1 MGIRRYAPEFV
12 FGGGGS
18 QAFTRE
24 IDLTFSKVSFQR
36 CQVVI
41 FWLQRYIVYVYCIAN
56 VSRDP
61 CRVKLSQFQ
70 KLKRLR

>member
-1 MGIRRYAPEFV
+1 MGIRRYEPEFV

-24 IDLTFSKVSFQR
+24 IDLTFSKGST
-36 CQVVI
+36 
-41 FWLQRYIVYVYCIAN
+41 VYCICLSIAN

>member
-1 MGIRRYAPEFV
+1 MGIRRYEPEFV

-24 IDLTFSKVSFQR
+24 IDLTFSIGSFQR

-41 FWLQRYIVYVYCIAN
+41 FWLRRYIVYALVLQMCQEILAA
-56 VSRDP
+56 
-61 CRVKLSQFQ
+61 
-70 KLKRLR
+70 